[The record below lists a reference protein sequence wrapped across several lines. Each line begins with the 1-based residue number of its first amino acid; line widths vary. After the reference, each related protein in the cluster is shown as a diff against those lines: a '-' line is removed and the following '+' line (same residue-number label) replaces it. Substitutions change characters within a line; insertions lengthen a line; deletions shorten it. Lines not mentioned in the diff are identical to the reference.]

1 LILIV
6 SRISLSL
13 RLGINMKTILKNTL
27 LGGALLLG
35 SSVASATII
44 NQGGVFWDPDAGSDF
59 TSTGNV
65 YESFAAAVGDN
76 IVGYGEINQLN
87 GANQSTFCPS
97 CELTYT
103 FQYQL
108 LSSTTT
114 TASFDGT
121 NTTVTNSTQS
131 WNAGTSSI
139 DTVVNSSSILAGD
152 QTGLFT
158 TGNFDF
164 TFGNGAVDFFVDTA
178 PNFNSNAPLLSAAD
192 GSSATSKL
200 WLSTTNNGLLTGTA
214 ANLFNAATINGSGSG
229 FLDVTGGIAQS
240 NFDTNAFTRGS
251 DMQFTSSFQKS
262 TVAAEAGFP
271 LTGSSTI
278 QGQSIPEPTS
288 LALLGLG
295 LLGFGATR
303 KRK

>member
-1 LILIV
+1 M
-6 SRISLSL
+6 
-13 RLGINMKTILKNTL
+13 NTILKNTL

-35 SSVASATII
+35 SSVASATTI
-44 NQGGVFWDPDAGSDF
+44 NKGGVIWNPDAGSDF

-65 YESFAAAVGDN
+65 YESFVSSVGGF
-76 IVGYGEINQLN
+76 ITGYGEINQLN
-87 GANQSTFCPS
+87 GTNQSTFCPS

-103 FQYQL
+103 FNYQL
-108 LSSTTT
+108 LSSTTI
-114 TASFDGT
+114 TASYDGT
-121 NTTVTNSTQS
+121 NTTVINSTQN
-131 WNAGTSSI
+131 WNATTSSI
-139 DTVVNSSSILAGD
+139 DTTVNTSTTLAGD
-152 QTGLFT
+152 QTGIIA

-178 PNFNSNAPLLSAAD
+178 PNFDANAPLLSAAD
-192 GSSATSKL
+192 GSSATSNL

-214 ANLFNAATINGSGSG
+214 TNLFDPATVSGTGSG
-229 FLDVTGGIAQS
+229 FLDVTGGIAKD
-240 NFDTNAFTRGS
+240 NFDTNAFTGGS
-251 DMQFTSSFQKS
+251 DMQFTSSFQVS
-262 TVAAEAGFP
+262 TVAAETGFP